1 MAPKKSS
8 SSGCEPAVMPNCE
21 MVVSWYG
28 KRKRKL
34 RSLTLEVPFRVLER
48 FLRGIKS
55 PSPAIRQR
63 HRTGR
68 KGKGCKERRELSRDR
83 VADSV
88 REQDA
93 GVVDVVELTG
103 CGSVSRRE
111 QVNPD

>member
-1 MAPKKSS
+1 
-8 SSGCEPAVMPNCE
+8 

-34 RSLTLEVPFRVLER
+34 RSLTVEVPFPMLER

-63 HRTGR
+63 RRNDR
-68 KGKGCKERRELSRDR
+68 KGKDCKERRKLSRDR

-88 REQDA
+88 REQEMQALWMLLSWLVA
-93 GVVDVVELTG
+93 GLAQMFAFLVILFLEI
-103 CGSVSRRE
+103 
-111 QVNPD
+111 

>member
-1 MAPKKSS
+1 M
-8 SSGCEPAVMPNCE
+8 
-21 MVVSWYG
+21 
-28 KRKRKL
+28 
-34 RSLTLEVPFRVLER
+34 LER

-63 HRTGR
+63 RRKDR
-68 KGKGCKERRELSRDR
+68 KGKDCKERRRWSRDR

-103 CGSVSRRE
+103 CGSGADVCVSGDSVPCSKSASNGSE
-111 QVNPD
+111 SFAAAVVEGDSGTSSCKE